1 MYASLSYIQ
10 TRHPYGEIEGQPTQA
25 PELAT
30 KAADDGSALV
40 VNGETS
46 QQASLQQ
53 QPGTEHERAS
63 TPPPEDP
70 DRFNAVLRELAQDLV
85 LKEQQI
91 EYLITSLP
99 GVGSSEA
106 DQENRMRELEVE
118 LRQVEADRIH
128 AEEERQRMVD
138 MLGQV
143 IVGTKRVP

>member
-25 PELAT
+25 PEPVT
-30 KAADDGSALV
+30 KPADDGPASIT
-40 VNGETS
+40 NGETS
-46 QQASLQQ
+46 QQQL
-53 QPGTEHERAS
+53 GTEHERAS